1 MKFKEKVRVILE
13 KLGFTQKFEG
23 KSLSAEEFKTLCE
36 AYQKEYQSTLTDD
49 LAAEKNASEQAE
61 HQKQI
66 NSLYAIVQKAN
77 QSSDNADDDKK
88 NEGGD
93 DNKKDE
99 GKGDDNKKDEGT
111 QQSDV
116 PQNATF
122 EQLTHAITNLTE
134 KFQKMSQQSA
144 PDKPS
149 ETVKANAIP
158 LNGFATNTKYL
169 FGIEHSM
176 FDMKK
181 RWNQIAANP
190 RLASVSD
197 PDNEEEYSMAFR
209 RETMSY
215 ARSLQ
220 QRYKYL
226 QVRNHLSDRKALASG
241 QFATDYAGVD
251 NAGLGDQFV
260 VLRQDALIARILDLR
275 DLTQYFPVRY
285 GIQDRDIL
293 FNAFFEEVSQGY
305 QTGDIYKGGMKL
317 ENEMGY
323 VDDAMI
329 KVQFGPMKEI
339 ERKYIAYL
347 NREGSDPI
355 KWSMI
360 EFCLFNLLK
369 KAQEE
374 QNIRRMRGIYVKPE
388 TGVPS
393 SYLNAGTGIWYTLL
407 RYIHD
412 YSIKPFADVSY
423 RSYTSADM
431 LDCVKEFVS
440 DVKTHLVEG
449 MKIDDHVLYLNEN
462 HLDWW
467 LANCR
472 STYGRDLDFT
482 GPNSY
487 KNHVPDSDVQIK
499 WLPYEGQSCWMFM
512 DIPGNLQFVEYI
524 PGEML
529 AVKMEDQMEMVRA
542 WSTWKEGCGAAFT
555 GRKFD
560 TKTAMDENDYEFQQI
575 FTNLPVIPIVDQV
588 DAKKGFWFM
597 TDADTTIESVADIVN
612 PKKGVAYCIEI
623 GEKSAKMPKITK
635 GSKFSGITAD
645 WIPTQ
650 EGDYIMV
657 ILDHDGNFRELER
670 RVGGKRAINKA
681 VQPNVP
687 GGR

>member
-1 MKFKEKVRVILE
+1 MKFKAKLIAVLE

-23 KSLSAEEFKTLCE
+23 KSLTVEEYKTLCE
-36 AYQKEYQSTLTDD
+36 AYQKEYQSTLMDD
-49 LAAEKNASEQAE
+49 LAAENSASEQAE

-77 QSSDNADDDKK
+77 QKDDEDD
-88 NEGGD
+88 D
-93 DNKKDE
+93 DNKDDKGKD
-99 GKGDDNKKDEGT
+99 GANKDDENKKDDGN
-111 QQSDV
+111 Q
-116 PQNATF
+116 QNATF
-122 EQLTHAITNLTE
+122 EQLTQAIATLTQN
-134 KFQKMSQQSA
+134 FQKMSQQAA
-144 PDKPS
+144 PDKPN
-149 ETVKANAIP
+149 ETVSATALPI
-158 LNGFATNTKYL
+158 NGFRTNANYL

-176 FDMKK
+176 FDMNK

-197 PDNEEEYSMAFR
+197 PDNEGDYSMAFR
-209 RETMSY
+209 KEAMSY

-275 DLTQYFPVRY
+275 DLTQFFPVRY
-285 GIQDRDIL
+285 GVQDRDIL

-388 TGVPS
+388 AGVPS

-412 YSIKPFADVSY
+412 YSIKPFAEESY

-431 LDCVKEFVS
+431 LDCVKEFIS

-472 STYGRDLDFT
+472 STYGHDLDFT

-487 KNHVPDSDVQIK
+487 KNHVPDSNVQIK

-512 DIPGNLQFVEYI
+512 DVPGNIQFVEYL

-529 AVKMEDQMEMVRA
+529 AVKMEEQMEMVRA
-542 WSTWKEGCGAAFT
+542 WSTWKEGTGAAFT
-555 GRKFD
+555 GRKFE
-560 TKTAMDENDYEFQQI
+560 TKAEMDKNDYEFQQI
-575 FTNLPVIPIVDQV
+575 FTNLPVLSIVADV

-597 TDADTTIESVADIVN
+597 TDKSTTATSITEIKN

-623 GEKSAKMPKITK
+623 GEGDTKKPSIAKSE
-635 GSKFSGITAD
+635 KFANITAE
-645 WIPTQ
+645 WTPTQ

-657 ILDHDGNFRELER
+657 ILGNDGNFRELER
-670 RVGGKRAINKA
+670 RVGGKRTINKA